1 MQDDSFKKTREE
13 KSLLRKKREDI
24 GCTRARAAQL
34 VKERGYKGKC
44 DAQKIQFLEDKKSK
58 PRDESFLRC
67 LCDVLTLSI
76 DDVARDLRIVPD
88 KIRHAYFEGKI
99 HHEEGH

>member
-1 MQDDSFKKTREE
+1 MQ
-13 KSLLRKKREDI
+13 KSLLRKTREEL
-24 GCTRARAAQL
+24 GWTRASTAHL

-76 DDVARDLRIVPD
+76 DDVARDLRIVPEKIRQAYFED
-88 KIRHAYFEGKI
+88 KIRY
-99 HHEEGH
+99 EEGH

>member
-1 MQDDSFKKTREE
+1 MQ
-13 KSLLRKKREDI
+13 KSLLRKTREEL
-24 GCTRARAAQL
+24 GWTRARAANL

-76 DDVARDLRIVPD
+76 DDVARDLKIVPE
-88 KIRHAYFEGKI
+88 KVRNAYFEGKI